1 MTCDLEIPT
10 FLRRGHADCVIA
22 DVSSVTERPLPVE
35 VSASKPKLTAASKSR
50 LAASVI
56 SMVRQGHDTFGKLRK
71 ALPQHDDRELKSAI
85 RYAKKWIPQLERR
98 GTRAKPQM
106 MQYQARLV
114 TKGRVYQVVKYISGV
129 RNDAGV

>member
-10 FLRRGHADCVIA
+10 FLRRGHPDCVIA
-22 DVSSVTERPLPVE
+22 GVSSVTERPVPVE
-35 VSASKPKLTAASKSR
+35 VSASKQKLTAAFKGR
-50 LAASVI
+50 LAATI
-56 SMVRQGHDTFGKLRK
+56 LGMVNNGHNTFGKLRK

-106 MQYQARLV
+106 IQYQARLV
-114 TKGRVYQVVKYISGV
+114 TKGRVYEVIKYTQGG
-129 RNDAGV
+129 AA